1 MTLKFRTPLK
11 KWVSNLLIRKRVYR
25 YSVALILARGISFL
39 FSLLIIRSLPLA
51 DIGTYYYL
59 IGIAFPLEIFMTWGS
74 MVSIQTLSGKSENS
88 NVAISAVLL
97 SAGLCTGAFL
107 CFLPV
112 QYQFSYALDSSLNNP
127 VAVIFIFSNA
137 LCNAITGIALAYY
150 RSLLSVKKDIYILLT
165 RELLKFAVVLVIQAI
180 FSLTLPSVLLLLSGV
195 NILMLLSVLPDLFKR
210 SDIQL
215 LRLKDNTLFLFRHG
229 FLLMLTFLVYAFP
242 FIFIRIFS
250 YTGFGEEA
258 AGILNICLVT
268 HAGFSLYSGSWGM
281 AVKPV
286 IGRLNNLQDLSA
298 ISKLWKDNGLMYILG
313 CLILYIIYLVFYA
326 PVLNL
331 FKLDP
336 HNTTIRHIYFIVLL
350 FNLVYSLG
358 SINNS
363 FMQMLKLTR
372 FELRGLAWG
381 LLLYPMIIGYCH
393 DKSLETLAWAMVGIE
408 LFKLMIQEVVFR
420 LNSNLKLYNKLLIN
434 SFVIIIALII
444 TLTLTHIA

>member
-1 MTLKFRTPLK
+1 
-11 KWVSNLLIRKRVYR
+11 
-25 YSVALILARGISFL
+25 VALILARGISLL

-59 IGIAFPLEIFMTWGS
+59 IGIAFPLEIFITWGS

-88 NVAISAVLL
+88 NMAVSAILL
-97 SAGLCTGAFL
+97 SGGLCTFAFL

-112 QYQFSYALDSSLNNP
+112 QYTYGHTLDSSLHNSA
-127 VAVIFIFSNA
+127 AVIFILSGA

-150 RSLLSVKKDIYILLT
+150 RSMLSVKRDLYILLIK
-165 RELLKFAVVLVIQAI
+165 ELLKFTVVLAAQAV
-180 FSLTLPSVLLLLSGV
+180 FSLTLQYILLLLCGV
-195 NILMLLSVLPDLFKR
+195 NILMILSVLPDLVKK
-210 SDIQL
+210 SDLKLIQ
-215 LRLKDNTLFLFRHG
+215 LKDNALFLFRHG

-258 AGILNICLVT
+258 AGLLNICLVT
-268 HAGFSLYSGSWGM
+268 NAGFRLYSGSWGM

-286 IGRLNNLQDLSA
+286 IGRLNNQQDLSA
-298 ISKLWKDNGLMYILG
+298 ISELWKDNGLAYLLG
-313 CLILYIIYLVFYA
+313 CIILYILCLVFYA

-336 HNTTIRHIYFIVLL
+336 DNTTIRYLYFIVLL
-350 FNLVYSLG
+350 FNLVNSIG

-372 FELRGLAWG
+372 FELKSLAWG
-381 LLLYPMIIGYCH
+381 LLIYPMIMWYCH
-393 DKSLETLAWAMVGIE
+393 DKSLQTLAWAIVGLE
-408 LFKLMIQEVVFR
+408 LFKLVVQEIVFR

-434 SFVIIIALII
+434 SFVIIVACII
-444 TLTLTHIA
+444 TLALTHPV